1 MITMREF
8 RQMIADGCDF
18 SRPLHVVSVDVGKK
32 AAKHS
37 AVRVDET
44 FPVNLSLAGGMY
56 DDRGSI
62 EFAHYPEG
70 DVLMPGTL
78 VEALDE
84 LLEERPATL
93 LKWVYFF
100 YFPMEY
106 AGMFGKWRHID
117 SCLLDT
123 SKIHKV
129 YLSEDEPNT
138 LVVEGEY
145 EFGSFD

>member
-1 MITMREF
+1 MLTMREL
-8 RQMIADGCDF
+8 RQMLADGCDF
-18 SRPLHVVSVDVGKK
+18 SQPLRVVSRDVGKK

-44 FPVNLSLAGGMY
+44 YPVNLSLAGGMY

-62 EFAHYPEG
+62 EFAHYEEG
-70 DVLMPGTL
+70 DVLMPETL
-78 VEALDE
+78 IEALDD
-84 LLEERPATL
+84 LLEERPYTM

-106 AGMFGKWRHID
+106 VGMFGKQRHID
-117 SCLLDT
+117 SGLLDT
-123 SKIHKV
+123 SEIRNV

>member
-1 MITMREF
+1 MITMREL
-8 RQMIADGCDF
+8 RQLLVDSCDF
-18 SRPLHVVSVDVGKK
+18 SQPLHVVSVDVGKK
-32 AAKHS
+32 ADKHS
-37 AVRVDET
+37 AVRVDERY
-44 FPVNLSLAGGMY
+44 PVNLELAGGMY

-70 DVLMPGTL
+70 KVLMPEML
-78 VEALDE
+78 VDALDD
-84 LLEERPATL
+84 LLEERPGTL

-100 YFPMEY
+100 YFPMDY
-106 AGMFGKWRHID
+106 VGMFGKRRRID

-123 SKIHKV
+123 SKIRKV
-129 YLSEDEPNT
+129 YLSDDEPNT

>member
-1 MITMREF
+1 MITMREL
-8 RQMIADGCDF
+8 RQMIADKCDF
-18 SRPLHVVSVDVGKK
+18 SQPLHVVSRDVGKK

-44 FPVNLSLAGGMY
+44 FPVNLTLAGGMY

-62 EFAHYPEG
+62 EFAHYLEGEVLTPE
-70 DVLMPGTL
+70 ML
-78 VEALDE
+78 VEALDD
-84 LLEERPATL
+84 LLDERPYTM

-106 AGMFGKWRHID
+106 VGMFSKRRKID

-123 SKIHKV
+123 REIHKV

-138 LVVEGEY
+138 LIIEGEY

>member
-1 MITMREF
+1 MREL
-8 RQMIADGCDF
+8 RQLIVDGCDF
-18 SRPLHVVSVDVGKK
+18 SQPLRVVSHDVGKK

-44 FPVNLSLAGGMY
+44 YPVNLSVAGGMY

-62 EFAHYPEG
+62 EFAHYPERE
-70 DVLMPGTL
+70 VLMPGML

-84 LLEERPATL
+84 LLEERPNTL

-100 YFPMEY
+100 YFPMDY
-106 AGMFGKWRHID
+106 LGMFGKRRQID
-117 SCLLDT
+117 SGLLDT
-123 SKIHKV
+123 SEIRKV
-129 YLSEDEPNT
+129 YLSKDEPNT
-138 LVVEGEY
+138 LVIEGEY